1 MLPRQ
6 NLAESAASRS
16 LPARPRDRDHH
27 PADFRRRS
35 LVRAFLRVMVG
46 WRSTGVDILLRPG
59 NLDAFILPPSS
70 CLLVGAIPP
79 SSASPHEA
87 AVSRDVAH
95 ATRPDATAF
104 PSRRAGR
111 GRSSSDKYRLSIRHR
126 DALSPADARSCEP
139 IRGPGNLGGIDRE
152 RSPDRPTECRS
163 NPPTER
169 SDAWLV
175 GGAVI
180 APGRSGIVRRRE
192 IARGGSGLTRE
203 RFVGPTSARIAQ
215 AAIDDGRSRTGR
227 VCRSCRWRS
236 GRRRSSRHRPADAPA
251 LLRAPVGHRWLGGRT
266 AEPITPVGSGPLLLP
281 RDTTPLGVSTT
292 RNRAK
297 TIVPVPTSLAASDA
311 RVRSKSGSASCL
323 PSDGRRETSRRR
335 GSESEDDASRV
346 WPSRVAQD
354 RMGQDDLSTG
364 RSKS

>member
-35 LVRAFLRVMVG
+35 LVRVFLRVMVG
-46 WRSTGVDILLRPG
+46 WRSIGVDILLRPG
-59 NLDAFILPPSS
+59 NLDAFLLPPSS

-163 NPPTER
+163 KPPTER

-180 APGRSGIVRRRE
+180 APGRSGIERRRE
-192 IARGGSGLTRE
+192 IARGGSG
-203 RFVGPTSARIAQ
+203 PTGNGSSGRHRPGLPRLRSTTDGRGRGGY
-215 AAIDDGRSRTGR
+215 AAPADGDPVDDGRVGIGRPMHRLCCARPWDIDGSVVGPRSR
-227 VCRSCRWRS
+227 SPRS
-236 GRRRSSRHRPADAPA
+236 GRVRCSFHVTPHRLQRRRRGIARRRSCPFRRRSPRPMRGCDRNPAPR
-251 LLRAPVGHRWLGGRT
+251 RASHPTVAEKPPAVAGRN
-266 AEPITPVGSGPLLLP
+266 P
-281 RDTTPLGVSTT
+281 RTTPLESG
-292 RNRAK
+292 R
-297 TIVPVPTSLAASDA
+297 AASH
-311 RVRSKSGSASCL
+311 KT
-323 PSDGRRETSRRR
+323 E
-335 GSESEDDASRV
+335 
-346 WPSRVAQD
+346 WD
-354 RMGQDDLSTG
+354 RTI
-364 RSKS
+364 